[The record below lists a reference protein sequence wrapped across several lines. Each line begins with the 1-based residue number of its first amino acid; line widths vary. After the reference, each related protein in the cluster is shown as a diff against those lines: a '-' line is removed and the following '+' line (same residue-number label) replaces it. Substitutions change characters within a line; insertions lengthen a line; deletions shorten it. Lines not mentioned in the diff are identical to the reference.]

1 MATSCRR
8 GQAFVELA
16 IGMFALALTL
26 AALFGYAAYIVG
38 ALDMGRRLRAE
49 AGTDAMGSV
58 GGDGAF
64 ARAADADTVVMEPMA
79 AEYVFGREEVEI
91 EESVHL
97 PVMGI
102 DNAL

>member
-1 MATSCRR
+1 MATKVRR

-16 IGMFALALTL
+16 IGMFALALTF
-26 AALFGYAAYIVG
+26 AALIGYATYIVG

-64 ARAADADTVVMEPMA
+64 AHATDAGAIEMEPMA
-79 AEYVFGREEVEI
+79 AEYIFGSEEVEVK
-91 EESVHL
+91 EEVHL